1 MELAPLRVRD
11 LKAHPAGR
19 IMLRG
24 EQSMRIPGKSFKLGL
39 CALSILWLP
48 LLTFA
53 ADMKPEELVAKHLDS
68 IGTTEARAAVKS
80 RVVQGKLTF
89 KLLVG
94 GGGTVEGSWGRVS
107 EPGKSNFVMRFGT
120 GNYRGEQFVF
130 DGNKTYIAADTS
142 TQRRSRFGDFVQS
155 QDYILREG
163 LLGGELSTGW
173 ALQGLGQ
180 NQPQWTYA
188 GLKKI
193 DGRQLHDL
201 EYRSRKNT
209 DMRISLYF
217 DPETYHHV
225 KTTYAMTFS
234 PTVGT
239 TITNSVD
246 QQEIRY
252 TIEERFGDFKT
263 QDGITLP
270 STYSIEYT
278 QELQNGQT
286 IVYHW
291 DMTVD
296 KILENISLDPKNF
309 DTK

>member
-1 MELAPLRVRD
+1 M
-11 LKAHPAGR
+11 
-19 IMLRG
+19 
-24 EQSMRIPGKSFKLGL
+24 
-39 CALSILWLP
+39 
-48 LLTFA
+48 
-53 ADMKPEELVAKHLDS
+53 
-68 IGTTEARAAVKS
+68 
-80 RVVQGKLTF
+80 
-89 KLLVG
+89 
-94 GGGTVEGSWGRVS
+94 
-107 EPGKSNFVMRFGT
+107 
-120 GNYRGEQFVF
+120 
-130 DGNKTYIAADTS
+130 
-142 TQRRSRFGDFVQS
+142 
-155 QDYILREG
+155 
-163 LLGGELSTGW
+163 LGGELSTGW

-180 NQPQWTYA
+180 NQPQLDYA

-201 EYRSRKNT
+201 EYRSKKST
-209 DMRISLYF
+209 DMRIGLYF